1 MAPVSKA
8 KTRKATSVQIE
19 YLVHIQE
26 IKPWPPSQSLRS
38 LHFIVLQWEY
48 GEWYS
53 GSTNPVVPSLGSGV
67 RDGKIEFN
75 EYFKLPITLS
85 RNISLKGDD
94 VFTFQ
99 KNRLEFSLYEPRRD
113 NTVRGQL
120 LGTAVIDLA
129 EYGVLKET
137 CTMNVSMNC
146 NRTFR
151 NTSQPVLFVK
161 VQPLVN
167 HGSNYSR
174 RENLSK
180 ETPLVKDDSSH
191 STIPSSVPR
200 AVREVRP
207 ITEQDKPDVESSKSS
222 VSKESDLLLEPE
234 GRLIAAKLRMSS
246 SIASH
251 SSKQNRENGHA
262 SLGKPSEGSLT
273 STPTEFKLYEGKDQH
288 VLPNYNVKGIDMVD
302 LAQVTHEVNANGV
315 KKEDNAQQHVK
326 ECVID
331 GLASKPTCSVMD
343 LKLGGKS
350 GPVAAITR
358 GGENEA
364 CDIPFVKDI
373 KEIKDD
379 CHKEKRK
386 TKQKDAV
393 TVRGVP
399 SNNSFE
405 SRIQQLGNKIEKLE
419 EELIEVAAIEFAL
432 YSVVAEHGNS
442 SKNFFAPARRL
453 SRFYLQTC
461 KEEGPSYKTASVA
474 RAALS
479 GLVVVAKACGK
490 DVSRLTFWLSNSV
503 ALRVIVSQDIENRQ
517 PTVFDPSDIQT
528 NDGGKVNA
536 KRSFQVKNDKSYPSK
551 KENNFDFT
559 DKLNELENP
568 GNFITAVEKIEA
580 WIFSR
585 IVESAWQESV
595 QKRGSSVNKM
605 LEKNQNKGDQGQASF
620 PLELWK
626 KAFKGVY
633 DRLCPVRAGGHECA
647 CFSLMNRLIMEQFV
661 NQLDVAMLNALLGNS
676 ADKASTAPL
685 LNPMV
690 DAKVLPV
697 AAGIY
702 SFRNGVQLKNAIL
715 NWSQWLS
722 SLVVINN
729 NDSQTYENV
738 HDNGEHKES
747 FKSFRLLNA
756 LSDLMMLPK
765 DMLMDRSIRKEH
777 SAHLSLREF
786 LRALFRTNSPPNL
799 FQRACL
805 MYWIPRVLSRTTAAA
820 CSSKAS
826 LVMTCI

>member
-1 MAPVSKA
+1 
-8 KTRKATSVQIE
+8 
-19 YLVHIQE
+19 
-26 IKPWPPSQSLRS
+26 
-38 LHFIVLQWEY
+38 
-48 GEWYS
+48 
-53 GSTNPVVPSLGSGV
+53 
-67 RDGKIEFN
+67 
-75 EYFKLPITLS
+75 
-85 RNISLKGDD
+85 
-94 VFTFQ
+94 
-99 KNRLEFSLYEPRRD
+99 
-113 NTVRGQL
+113 
-120 LGTAVIDLA
+120 
-129 EYGVLKET
+129 
-137 CTMNVSMNC
+137 MNVSINC

-222 VSKESDLLLEPE
+222 VRKESDLLLEPE

-288 VLPNYNVKGIDMVD
+288 VLPTYNVKGIDMVD
-302 LAQVTHEVNANGV
+302 LAQVTHEVNAKGV

-326 ECVID
+326 ECAID
-331 GLASKPTCSVMD
+331 GLASKPTCSVRD

-350 GPVAAITR
+350 GPIAAITS

-386 TKQKDAV
+386 TKQKGTV
-393 TVRGVP
+393 TVRGVS

-517 PTVFDPSDIQT
+517 PTVFDPSDVQT

-605 LEKNQNKGDQGQASF
+605 LEKNQNKGDQGQTSF

-633 DRLCPVRAGGHECA
+633 ERLCPVRAGGHECA
-647 CFSLMNRLIMEQFV
+647 CFCLMDRL
-661 NQLDVAMLNALLGNS
+661 
-676 ADKASTAPL
+676 
-685 LNPMV
+685 
-690 DAKVLPV
+690 
-697 AAGIY
+697 
-702 SFRNGVQLKNAIL
+702 IL

-722 SLVVINN
+722 SLVILNN
-729 NDSQTYENV
+729 DDSQTCENV
-738 HDNGEHKES
+738 HDNSEHKES
-747 FKSFRLLNA
+747 FKSFRLLNS

-765 DMLMDRSIRKEH
+765 DMLLDRSIRKEVCPAFGA
-777 SAHLSLREF
+777 SLIKRILKSFVPDEFSPEPIPMGLFDVLDSEGSIEAAGGGGGGGGLFIKSFPCNDLHLDY
-786 LRALFRTNSPPNL
+786 SPPSTASL
-799 FQRACL
+799 AK
-805 MYWIPRVLSRTTAAA
+805 IVLSTE
-820 CSSKAS
+820 S
-826 LVMTCI
+826 LAMTSEPSMLNVRRSYMSEDELAELS